1 MIFSFTR
8 ALIILSVAALGPSG
22 IFGGVDEARAD
33 DVPDALSVEW
43 QGKKPCEKLFDDANV
58 SVVRCTFPPGAVHV
72 CHSHPGYL
80 SYVVSGGQGQIRDEK
95 GTRKINVTVGALLD
109 VPPTP
114 WHEFANVGDT
124 TIQFVVIEKKYQPV
138 TPVNQ
143 TACPKEAAG
152 RAQ

>member
-1 MIFSFTR
+1 MILTSKIG
-8 ALIILSVAALGPSG
+8 LGIAALGTAC
-22 IFGGVDEARAD
+22 VLDAVEMAKAD

-43 QGKKPCEKLFDDANV
+43 QGKKPCEKLFDDAQV
-58 SVVRCTFPPGAVHV
+58 RVARCTFPPGAVHL

-80 SYVVSGGQGQIRDEK
+80 SYVVSGGQGQVQDEK
-95 GTRKINVTVGALLD
+95 GIRKITVTAGALLD

-124 TIQFVVIEKKYQPV
+124 TIQFVVVEKKYQAV
-138 TPVNQ
+138 TPVSQ
-143 TACPKEAAG
+143 TACPKETIG